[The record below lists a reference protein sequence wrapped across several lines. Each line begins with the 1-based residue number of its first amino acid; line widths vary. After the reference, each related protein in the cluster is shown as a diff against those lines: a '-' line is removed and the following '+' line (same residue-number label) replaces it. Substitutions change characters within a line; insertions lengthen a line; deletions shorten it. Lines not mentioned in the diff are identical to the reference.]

1 MGFPGGSAVNN
12 PPAIQEPQ
20 EMRIQSLGQEG
31 SLEEEMATHSSI
43 LAWKIPWTERSM
55 GSQRVGD
62 DSATEH
68 ACLKNTSL
76 WQHLR
81 GTFGLS
87 QSPSRCW
94 HLQIGAWSVTHQDPQ
109 WELVEGLKSSP
120 EGRGR

>member
-1 MGFPGGSAVNN
+1 M
-12 PPAIQEPQ
+12 Q
-20 EMRIQSLGQEG
+20 IQSLGREG

-81 GTFGLS
+81 GTFGLP

-94 HLQIGAWSVTHQDPQ
+94 HLQIGTWSVTHQDPQ